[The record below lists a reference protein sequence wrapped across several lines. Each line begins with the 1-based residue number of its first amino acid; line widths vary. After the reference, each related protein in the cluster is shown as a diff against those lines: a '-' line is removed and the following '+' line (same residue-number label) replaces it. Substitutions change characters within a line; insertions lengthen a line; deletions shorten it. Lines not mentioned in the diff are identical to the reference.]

1 MKKGIS
7 TNRTMQSSVLKNNL
21 YTELHKHSFRYQT
34 TPILVILKITIVIF
48 MHPEVQ
54 SITIATQNQK
64 YTNCYALS
72 LSLSLFISLIQ
83 CATLLNAIGKQR
95 KHLIILYYTQN
106 QLCFSTHSPQPVHI
120 YLHTT
125 LLFVLC
131 LKSTMHDNVPIKHI
145 LSQFCTT
152 QDLYDS
158 LRVFNQPQAYGILCI
173 NYTYIISIIIYY
185 FLIIFCSSSRRHL

>member
-21 YTELHKHSFRYQT
+21 YTELHKHSFRYQI

-72 LSLSLFISLIQ
+72 LSLSLSLYFSYPMCNIIECNRQ
-83 CATLLNAIGKQR
+83 IEEAPYHPLL
-95 KHLIILYYTQN
+95 YTK
-106 QLCFSTHSPQPVHI
+106 LAMF
-120 YLHTT
+120 
-125 LLFVLC
+125 
-131 LKSTMHDNVPIKHI
+131 
-145 LSQFCTT
+145 
-152 QDLYDS
+152 
-158 LRVFNQPQAYGILCI
+158 
-173 NYTYIISIIIYY
+173 
-185 FLIIFCSSSRRHL
+185 

>member
-1 MKKGIS
+1 MLS
-7 TNRTMQSSVLKNNL
+7 
-21 YTELHKHSFRYQT
+21 
-34 TPILVILKITIVIF
+34 
-48 MHPEVQ
+48 
-54 SITIATQNQK
+54 
-64 YTNCYALS
+64 LS

-145 LSQFCTT
+145 LSQFCTI

-185 FLIIFCSSSRRHL
+185 FLIIFAPLVEGICNLPEFPKKITKSHLWESATMYEENIPHLLCFCFILSKQFNELRLVLSY